1 LALGAVLMLGGVN
14 GGQGDELSSSVGV
27 GGSLSDGFSWPKL
40 PYDWNWSDL
49 PVRLSASESIS
60 YNSNV
65 LALPTGVSAPN
76 GQSQGDFTSQSSF
89 GLSTTANWYGQQFF
103 FDGNFGV
110 LRYLH
115 RSDFDSNVYSIT
127 PGVNW
132 HFTSRCSGSLAGF
145 FTRSPSTV
153 TQLVG
158 VGINYAT
165 TTSLSETGQCGIGN
179 GYSVLFNS
187 SVTDTTNSNPLDAVN
202 NANSKMISAGIE
214 YARGDDSVNVLAS
227 KTLSNF
233 NRGAALNTFGLAN
246 SITYHSFTG
255 SYTRQISPN
264 LSVTGTLGL
273 VGVTNAFTL
282 GLPKTLEPTYSLSV
296 GWTVT
301 PKVRL
306 ALSASR
312 SVAAPTTVIAN
323 AETSYQTNL
332 SMTYSATPKVSFSAS
347 ASAGYTSAAFTPTLV
362 GTAFAPFLANTNY
375 YSATASVAYTMTPFI
390 SAGLS
395 ATYSER
401 VSEHVVTPQDLIT
414 VSLNYKPY

>member
-1 LALGAVLMLGGVN
+1 M
-14 GGQGDELSSSVGV
+14 
-27 GGSLSDGFSWPKL
+27 
-40 PYDWNWSDL
+40 
-49 PVRLSASESIS
+49 
-60 YNSNV
+60 
-65 LALPTGVSAPN
+65 
-76 GQSQGDFTSQSSF
+76 
-89 GLSTTANWYGQQFF
+89 
-103 FDGNFGV
+103 
-110 LRYLH
+110 
-115 RSDFDSNVYSIT
+115 
-127 PGVNW
+127 
-132 HFTSRCSGSLAGF
+132 
-145 FTRSPSTV
+145 
-153 TQLVG
+153 
-158 VGINYAT
+158 
-165 TTSLSETGQCGIGN
+165 
-179 GYSVLFNS
+179 LFNS

-202 NANSKMISAGIE
+202 NANSEMISAGIE

-233 NRGAALNTFGLAN
+233 NRGAALNTLGLAN

-255 SYTRQISPN
+255 SYTRQIGPN

-273 VGVTNAFTL
+273 VGVTNAFTF

-362 GTAFAPFLANTNY
+362 GTVFAPFLANTKY
-375 YSATASVAYTMTPFI
+375 YSATATVAYTMTPFI

-401 VSEHVVTPQDLIT
+401 VSEHVVTPQDVIT